1 MNMPLLIGI
10 IAAIILIYSIVNAF
24 GKAKRPL
31 KKSIDGV
38 LTGFAALAAVNLL
51 SPFTGVSVPIS
62 VLTVLTAAA
71 GGVPGVTL
79 ILALNAFF

>member
-1 MNMPLLIGI
+1 MTMPLLIGI
-10 IAAIILIYSIVNAF
+10 ISAIIVIYAIGNAV
-24 GKAKRPL
+24 GKAKHPF
-31 KKSIDGV
+31 KKSISGV
-38 LTGFAALAAVNLL
+38 LMGFASLAAVNLL
-51 SPFTGVSVPIS
+51 SPLTGVSVPIS